1 MHVATS
7 VIEDQPLRATPAEG
21 ETLYEFSQSPLL
33 ERQSRQ
39 ESNARSYPRRIPLAL
54 KKARGLLVE
63 DVEGRTFIDCLAGA
77 GTLALGHNH
86 PVVIEAI
93 RQVLADELPLHTL
106 DLTTPVK
113 DQFVQD
119 LFGLLPPALAAEAK
133 IQFCG
138 PTGTDA
144 VEAALKLVRTATG
157 RSTILSFQG
166 GYHGMSQGAL
176 GLMGNLGPKKP
187 LGAVLS
193 TGVQFLPYPYDYR
206 CPFGLGGEAGVKANL
221 HYLENLLN
229 DPEGGVQLPAAVIV
243 EVVQGEGGV
252 VPADLDWLRGLRRIT
267 EQAGVALIVDEI
279 QSGFARTGRM
289 FAFEHAGIVP
299 DVVVLSKAIGGSLP
313 LAVVVYRE
321 WLDKWQPGAH
331 AGTFRGNQMAMAA
344 GSAVMRYLKEH
355 DLAAHAAA
363 MGERLAEHLRILQ
376 RDYPQLGDIRGR
388 GADARG
394 RDRRPSGRGGC
405 PRSSADRRR
414 PGLAGPAR
422 VPEAR
427 PDPRTGRPPR
437 QRGALPAAA
446 DHRRRTDRRGGPAFR
461 PRPRRGA
468 GRLIFPPGFSL
479 SNARAVLRAAVRSH
493 QEQAMTSVFDRD
505 DIQFQVVVNHEE
517 QYSIW
522 PEYKEIPQGWRAAGK
537 SGLKKDCL
545 AYIEEV
551 WTDMRPLSLR
561 QHMDKAAG

>member
-1 MHVATS
+1 MSVATS
-7 VIEDQPLRATPAEG
+7 RIEDSLASASPTPAEA
-21 ETLYEFSQSPLL
+21 LYQFDESPLL
-33 ERQSRQ
+33 ARQRQQ

-54 KKARGLLVE
+54 KRAKGIYVE
-63 DVEGRTFIDCLAGA
+63 DVEGRSFIDCLAGA

-93 RQVLADELPLHTL
+93 QQVLLDELPLHTL

-119 LFGLLPPALAAEAK
+119 LFGLLPAELAREAK

-157 RSTILSFQG
+157 RSTVLSFQG

-176 GLMGNLGPKKP
+176 SLMGSLGPKKP
-187 LGAVLS
+187 LGALLS
-193 TGVQFLPYPYDYR
+193 NGVQFLPFPYDYR
-206 CPFGLGGEAGVKANL
+206 CPFGLGGAEGVKVNL
-221 HYLENLLN
+221 HYLENLLT
-229 DPEGGVQLPAAVIV
+229 DPEAGVLLPAAVIV

-252 VPADLDWLRGLRRIT
+252 IPADLDWLRGLRRIT

-279 QSGFARTGRM
+279 QSGFGRTGKM

-321 WLDKWQPGAH
+321 WLDTWLPGAH

-355 DLAAHAAA
+355 NVADHAAA

-376 RDYPQLGDIRGR
+376 RDFPQLGDIRGR
-388 GADARG
+388 GLMLG
-394 RDRRPSGRGGC
+394 VELVNPSGTPDVQGHPPVHRQLAPLVQRECLKRGLILELGGRHGSVVRFL
-405 PRSSADRRR
+405 PPLVITAAQIDRV
-414 PGLAGPAR
+414 A
-422 VPEAR
+422 EIF
-427 PDPRTGRPPR
+427 GR
-437 QRGALPAAA
+437 ALAAA
-446 DHRRRTDRRGGPAFR
+446 VA
-461 PRPRRGA
+461 
-468 GRLIFPPGFSL
+468 SL
-479 SNARAVLRAAVRSH
+479 
-493 QEQAMTSVFDRD
+493 
-505 DIQFQVVVNHEE
+505 
-517 QYSIW
+517 
-522 PEYKEIPQGWRAAGK
+522 
-537 SGLKKDCL
+537 
-545 AYIEEV
+545 
-551 WTDMRPLSLR
+551 
-561 QHMDKAAG
+561 